1 MANKSKT
8 KILRNLLFFILG
20 ILIIFAIIFYIGI
33 YEIIE
38 VLMKTNPVCFTL
50 AFFIYLFTLVA
61 LVIRWKYLIRI
72 IGFNAKFKNL
82 FLLILMGQFINNI
95 TPSMKGGSEP
105 FRAYYLSKLE
115 NIPYHITFSTVVVER
130 LLDSA
135 VFLLL
140 TSIVILYFLINGIM
154 YAKIFILVWF
164 LILCLTIL
172 SIYILMHK
180 RLAFRIVLKITKLI
194 SKFSSKTF
202 DEEKIN
208 KSIEEFQ
215 NSLLFFKGR
224 KKELIVCGILSLLW
238 WILDIFRVYIIFVS
252 ISYFAPFFVIAATY
266 LISLLVGI
274 LPTLPGGLGTSDTV
288 MIATYSVLNVPSSI
302 AAVGTLL
309 DRFISYWLA
318 TLMGAIA
325 LKVIRIRIN
334 MQNEHENF
342 KQKN

>member
-1 MANKSKT
+1 MANESKT

-20 ILIIFAIIFYIGI
+20 TLIIFAIIFYIGI
-33 YEIIE
+33 GEVVG
-38 VLMKTNPVCFTL
+38 VLMKTNPAYFIV
-50 AFFIYLFTLVA
+50 AFFIYLLMLIA
-61 LVIRWKYLIRI
+61 LVLRWKYLIRM

-82 FLLILMGQFINNI
+82 FLLILMGQFVNNV

-135 VFLLL
+135 IFLLL
-140 TSIVILYFLINGIM
+140 TSIVIFYFLVNGIM
-154 YAKIFILVWF
+154 YAKIFILAWF

-224 KKELIVCGILSLLW
+224 RKELVVCGILSLLW
-238 WILDIFRVYIIFVS
+238 WVLDIFRIYVIFIS
-252 ISYFAPFFVIAATY
+252 ISYFVPFFVVSAVY

-288 MIATYSVLNVPSSI
+288 MIATYSVLNIPSSV

-325 LKVIRIRIN
+325 LKVIRVKIN
-334 MQNEHENF
+334 MQNEI
-342 KQKN
+342 KN